1 MIKPREVLEKTSN
14 GVSLVAGIAFG
25 LAVLTTC
32 TCIIIDNVR
41 KLLPSKRGCV
51 GIIVAKKP
59 EPAKCEEAPK
69 KESKP
74 KAAPKKKSEE

>member
-14 GVSLVAGIAFG
+14 GISLVAGVAFG

-32 TCIIIDNVR
+32 TCIIVDNVK
-41 KLLPSKRGCV
+41 KLLPSRKACV
-51 GIIVAKKP
+51 GIIVAKKS